1 MPLRLK
7 LARLC
12 RRIHRRSLSRLSRLV
27 VLWEFVYGVVTLI
40 SRRLHVS
47 LVDKMPALYVLGVRD

>member
-1 MPLRLK
+1 MPLRPK

-12 RRIHRRSLSRLSRLV
+12 RRIHRRSLSRPSRLV

-40 SRRLHVS
+40 SRRLYVS